1 MLAGLPEPWPH
12 VKWKQLL
19 SRTAGLASADLRRL
33 QGRRRSPRLWSLSGR
48 SHAHRAASSLTSQ
61 VVGVERALGWKF
73 KCWLNE
79 GASPPEHELVTP
91 GPQGPRGAS
100 SLGGVWLGGLTP
112 PC

>member
-48 SHAHRAASSLTSQ
+48 SHAHRAASNSAASSLTSQ
-61 VVGVERALGWKF
+61 VVGVERTLSWKF
-73 KCWLNE
+73 KCWL
-79 GASPPEHELVTP
+79 S
-91 GPQGPRGAS
+91 
-100 SLGGVWLGGLTP
+100 
-112 PC
+112 